1 MPTEV
6 AVVRPESF
14 AGARGSLTVRSCSP
28 EVGKQVT
35 DVLDE
40 IIPTIPIDQ
49 QTAATIAR
57 IGERL
62 LKAASEEQASYE
74 TLLAAASAETGSNY
88 RAPLANGLST
98 AWT

>member
-1 MPTEV
+1 
-6 AVVRPESF
+6 
-14 AGARGSLTVRSCSP
+14 VRSCSP

-40 IIPTIPIDQ
+40 IIPTIPIDD

-62 LKAASEEQASYE
+62 LKAASAEQASYE
-74 TLLAAASAETGSNY
+74 TLLAAASAEIGTASKEK
-88 RAPLANGLST
+88 NG
-98 AWT
+98 AMQVGVFA